1 NGLIRTLGQVA
12 LATFTNT
19 EGLVDE
25 GGNLFLAGANSGTP
39 VITTPGQMGA
49 GFITAGALELSNVD
63 IGEEFIKMIL
73 TSTGYSANSRVIRT
87 ADELMQQLLVLGR

>member
-1 NGLIRTLGQVA
+1 
-12 LATFTNT
+12 
-19 EGLVDE
+19 
-25 GGNLFLAGANSGTP
+25 
-39 VITTPGQMGA
+39 MGA